1 MPLIQIEDR
10 DSLKSMIT
18 ESQHCQRS
26 WDLTQTIPAEDI
38 DVLKTAV
45 QQAPSKQNRT
55 FFKAVFITNQD
66 VIKKIHR
73 TTGSFTTSWEP
84 RITTTNP
91 QVLANCLV
99 VFLRDRDPTQA
110 ARVEDEFYMGVVSG
124 RDVSGR
130 GQAFVDEHR
139 TVGLA
144 AGYLLYTAHLLG
156 YRTGCYDGLHNVDV
170 LYDMF
175 GNNVLLMVG
184 IGYNDPARNSREH
197 QQDPTFTFPSF
208 GKTII
213 IEDESVYANTII
225 NMTLPEEVLNEPIN
239 AAALDL

>member
-10 DSLKSMIT
+10 TELKNLIT

-26 WDLTQTIPAEDI
+26 WDLTQPIPAEDI

-45 QQAPSKQNRT
+45 TQAPSKQNRT
-55 FFKAVFITNQD
+55 FFKAVFITD
-66 VIKKIHR
+66 RSVIKKIHR
-73 TTGSFTTSWEP
+73 TTGSFTTRWDPYE
-84 RITTTNP
+84 TTTNS

-99 VFLRDRDPTQA
+99 VFLRDRDHTQA

-139 TVGLA
+139 TIGVA

-184 IGYNDPARNSREH
+184 IGYNDPTRNSREH
-197 QQDPTFTFPSF
+197 HEDPTFTYGSF
-208 GKTII
+208 SKTITV
-213 IEDESVYANTII
+213 EDESLYANNII
-225 NMTLPEEVLNEPIN
+225 NMTLSDEVLNEPKN